1 MYSCT
6 RIIAI
11 QCCNCTELIRFSE
24 GPILQPHEFHPSCVS
39 HSFSPAQLCSLWILQ
54 VCCSCWIHGS
64 GMVILLVWFPGLYC
78 LTLCSLIS
86 IVGVMIM
93 QEIGWQRHFVSLV
106 CGSEFSFL
114 KCLSMATW
122 DCLISSLTFWC
133 TFPPNLRLFQHHVGL
148 SRWALKNSI
157 FFCSS
162 DEFSR
167 GMKELLTSSCNL

>member
-1 MYSCT
+1 MYVTCSSVCK
-6 RIIAI
+6 ISD
-11 QCCNCTELIRFSE
+11 RFSFNLFSSFISVSNLLWAVHVFLYQDNSN
-24 GPILQPHEFHPSCVS
+24 PMLQLHWVDPFQWRANFAAAWISSILC
-39 HSFSPAQLCSLWILQ
+39 
-54 VCCSCWIHGS
+54 
-64 GMVILLVWFPGLYC
+64 LYC

-122 DCLISSLTFWC
+122 DYLISSLTFWC
-133 TFPPNLRLFQHHVGL
+133 TFLPNLRLFQHHVGL